1 MRTGQPSNRM
11 PLFDCLAALHAARHE
26 AVVVTT
32 MGSAREWKKLGTA
45 ATDFV
50 LVPSSMGQATSIGL
64 GIALARPERKVVVC
78 NGDGSML
85 MNLGSLVTISAHAPA
100 NLTVLVLDNGVY
112 EVTGAQPTL
121 AAAPLRTD
129 KAPVDFAAIARA
141 CGILHVWRFDTLAPW
156 KSEVADILASSGPS
170 FVHLIVEAL
179 PEGGPP
185 GFHGP
190 PPERARSFRETL
202 KCVESDK
209 G

>member
-1 MRTGQPSNRM
+1 MQAQLSNRM

-64 GIALARPERKVVVC
+64 GIALARPDRKVVVC

-121 AAAPLRTD
+121 AAAPLRGD

-141 CGILHVWRFDTLAPW
+141 CGISRVWKFDELGPW
-156 KSEVADILASSGPS
+156 KAEVAGILGTSGPS
-170 FVHLIVEAL
+170 FVHLLVQAL
-179 PEGGPP
+179 PDGGPP

-190 PPERARSFRETL
+190 PPERARAFRETL
-202 KCVESDK
+202 KRAVSERK
-209 G
+209 